1 MVALNKP
8 HLLHYTGV
16 REKYTPF
23 IYWGNKVERKITVLE
38 NDIWIQRLNQSV
50 DAAHFSVSGVLIFN
64 FLLHFAI
71 IRLSGTTSNN
81 TSITEDINASGL
93 VAVFHTDLIFATI
106 SSLGNFHR
114 V

>member
-1 MVALNKP
+1 M
-8 HLLHYTGV
+8 LL
-16 REKYTPF
+16 
-23 IYWGNKVERKITVLE
+23 I
-38 NDIWIQRLNQSV
+38 
-50 DAAHFSVSGVLIFN
+50 FSVSGLLIFN
-64 FLLHFAI
+64 FFLHFAI

-93 VAVFHTDLIFATI
+93 VAVFHTDLIFGTI